1 MAILGNDFTQEFA
14 SVKPEDFTPVPA
26 GEYVMQVTKTELKQT
41 STGGLCIKVQFDIIG
56 PAYQGR
62 KLFANFNIR
71 NSSAEAERIG
81 RQQLKALVI
90 AGRVQEPL
98 QDSDQLL
105 GATVK
110 ASVTIRKA
118 TDEYPA
124 SNDVKNYKAVE
135 GAMPSGVPAGDA
147 VIPPAGG
154 GFSQAFSQPAQARTP
169 DFKW

>member
-14 SVKPEDFTPVPA
+14 SVKPEDFTPIPA

-41 STGGLCIKVQFDIIG
+41 SRGGICLKVQFDIIE

-90 AGRVQEPL
+90 AGHVQEPF

-135 GAMPSGVPAGDA
+135 GAMPSGVPASDA

-154 GFSQAFSQPAQARTP
+154 GFSKAFSQPAQARTP

>member
-14 SVKPEDFTPVPA
+14 SIKPEDFTPVPA
-26 GEYVMQVTKTELKQT
+26 GEYIMQVTKTELKQT
-41 STGGLCIKVQFDIIG
+41 NSGGLCLKIQFDILG
-56 PAYQGR
+56 PSYQGR

-90 AGRVQEPL
+90 AGRVQEPF

-110 ASVTIRKA
+110 ASVTIREA
-118 TDEYPA
+118 TDKYPA
-124 SNDVKNYKAVE
+124 SNDVRNYKAVD
-135 GAMPSGVPAGDA
+135 GAVLSGVPAGDA

-154 GFSQAFSQPAQARTP
+154 GFSSAFAQASAQP
-169 DFKW
+169 NFKW

>member
-1 MAILGNDFTQEFA
+1 MAILGNDFAQEFA

-81 RQQLKALVI
+81 RQQLKALTI

-98 QDSDQLL
+98 QDTDQLL
-105 GATVK
+105 GATVR
-110 ASVTIRKA
+110 ASVTIREA
-118 TDEYPA
+118 TDKYPA
-124 SNDVKNYKAVE
+124 SNDVRNYKAAD
-135 GAMPSGVPAGDA
+135 GAVPSMVPAGDA
-147 VIPPAGG
+147 VMPPAGG
-154 GFSQAFSQPAQARTP
+154 GFSQAFAQPSQPQAAN
-169 DFKW
+169 FKW